1 MEREGVGRWAAVLIF
16 VPLGDLSPN
25 PLGFFTL
32 RLHPQSGVRPGGSYA
47 LPVSDDSGADRAME
61 SCGGTCQATAP
72 PKKPSA
78 QHGVFLLTRASNNLH
93 LILDGKISGA

>member
-1 MEREGVGRWAAVLIF
+1 
-16 VPLGDLSPN
+16 
-25 PLGFFTL
+25 
-32 RLHPQSGVRPGGSYA
+32 
-47 LPVSDDSGADRAME
+47 ME